1 MGEKTGLR
9 EDLRSEIE
17 TLVASDG
24 PDDEVLNEV
33 VRRIHEAHPS
43 WDWSGIYLLAGDVLV
58 LGPRTA
64 PADHSRI
71 GIGEGVCGTAVSE
84 DRNQIVED
92 VREVENY
99 LACSLHTRS
108 EIVVLIRDDDK
119 IVGEFDID
127 SDTVGAFTHEDE
139 ALLEE
144 MGPLISGRVASLAA
158 REAGCPPRGTLPSA
172 CACQHACFAGLSA
185 RRLPTS
191 IEPDRRGRRFHVRA
205 GEAGTQ
211 KPTARA
217 EGSKRADKRRRSLS
231 VPTRREAPC

>member
-1 MGEKTGLR
+1 MREKTGLR

-43 WDWSGIYLLAGDVLV
+43 WDWSGIYLLVGHVLV

-144 MGPLISGRVASLAA
+144 MGALISNRVASLAS
-158 REAGCPPRGTLPSA
+158 REAG
-172 CACQHACFAGLSA
+172 
-185 RRLPTS
+185 
-191 IEPDRRGRRFHVRA
+191 
-205 GEAGTQ
+205 
-211 KPTARA
+211 
-217 EGSKRADKRRRSLS
+217 
-231 VPTRREAPC
+231 

>member
-9 EDLRSEIE
+9 EDLRSEVE
-17 TLVASDG
+17 TLVASDT
-24 PDDEVLNEV
+24 PDEEVLNDL
-33 VRRIHEAHPS
+33 VRRVHDARPL
-43 WDWSGIYLLAGDVLV
+43 WNWSGIYLLVGDALI

-71 GIGEGVCGTAVSE
+71 GLGEGVCGTAVSE

-99 LACSLHTRS
+99 LACSIHTRS
-108 EIVVLIRDDDK
+108 ELVVLIRDSGE

-144 MGPLISGRVASLAA
+144 MGALISGRVASLATA
-158 REAGCPPRGTLPSA
+158 Y
-172 CACQHACFAGLSA
+172 
-185 RRLPTS
+185 
-191 IEPDRRGRRFHVRA
+191 RA
-205 GEAGTQ
+205 G
-211 KPTARA
+211 
-217 EGSKRADKRRRSLS
+217 
-231 VPTRREAPC
+231 